1 VGPGT
6 DPSRVIKGKKMPGH
20 YGAEQHTQIGLRVEK
35 IDAERNLIYVRGS
48 VAGPTNG
55 IVLVEKQA

>member
-1 VGPGT
+1 
-6 DPSRVIKGKKMPGH
+6 MPGH
-20 YGAEQHTQIGLRVEK
+20 YGAERHTQIGLRVEK

-48 VAGPTNG
+48 VAGPKNG